1 MGELKSSRYDST
13 IAEKAN
19 TPFAKRFRDLVS
31 DAKTANDLKDYLG
44 ITIQAIN
51 QYKQGTAYPKTENLI
66 KIADYFSI
74 SVDYLLGLSNTP
86 SRKEDIQAACKTTGL
101 STLAIEWLRS
111 LVDKPN
117 DLGNLNAVLENKT
130 FQAALPFIEELKNV
144 QIAAEMN
151 NMFEAPAREVGYGE
165 YLVGGCEY
173 LSVLE
178 YRISKYL
185 EIVIDEVTRR
195 SLDELGG

>member
-1 MGELKSSRYDST
+1 MENRFKMARTVYNQHGTQSTKEVEKETGVTKSLIEDIEST
-13 IAEKAN
+13 AGKPRNVGYLTVKKLAEYYG
-19 TPFAKRFRDLVS
+19 VS
-31 DAKTANDLKDYLG
+31 
-44 ITIQAIN
+44 
-51 QYKQGTAYPKTENLI
+51 
-66 KIADYFSI
+66 S
-74 SVDYLLGLSNTP
+74 DYLLGLSNTP
-86 SRKEDIQAACKTTGL
+86 STKEDIQAACKTTGL

-130 FQAALPFIEELKNV
+130 FQAVLPFIEELKNV

>member
-1 MGELKSSRYDST
+1 MDMENRFKMARTVYNQHGTQSTKEVEKETGVTKSLIEDIEST
-13 IAEKAN
+13 AGKPRNVGYLTVKKLAEYYG
-19 TPFAKRFRDLVS
+19 VS
-31 DAKTANDLKDYLG
+31 
-44 ITIQAIN
+44 
-51 QYKQGTAYPKTENLI
+51 
-66 KIADYFSI
+66 S
-74 SVDYLLGLSNTP
+74 DYLLGLSNTP
-86 SRKEDIQAACKTTGL
+86 STKEDIQAACKTTGL

-130 FQAALPFIEELKNV
+130 FQAVLPFIEELKNV